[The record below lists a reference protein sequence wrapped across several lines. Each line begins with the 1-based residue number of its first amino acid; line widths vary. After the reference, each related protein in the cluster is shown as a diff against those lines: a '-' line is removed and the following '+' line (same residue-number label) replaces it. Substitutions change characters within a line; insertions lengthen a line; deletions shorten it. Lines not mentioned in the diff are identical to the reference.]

1 MYFIPAELKDN
12 NIKIKYWDKDSKIHT
27 HDFFEMTYVLKGTIF
42 HSLNGGNPEPIHAG
56 QYIFL
61 DYGNYHKFEI
71 NDALIINL
79 AFNSYAISE
88 KAIQCLNIYQL
99 FALRE
104 FSILNTVDIPFPDA
118 KILTDDGTI
127 LKLLELIIS
136 ETASDNNF
144 SGNILKSYLI
154 ALLLHIIKPYCKNY
168 NANISPLTA
177 KAIAIIN
184 KHFADS
190 NPLTIAA
197 KELNYSPASLSL
209 LFQKDF
215 GKTFKEYLQ
224 QYRINQARYLLE
236 STNMKVSAISPAV
249 GYQDQKFFTQ
259 IFKELT
265 GQTPSQYRK
274 KQALPSDIPITAL

>member
-12 NIKIKYWDKDSKIHT
+12 NVKLKYWNQDSRTHT
-27 HDFFEMTYVLKGTIF
+27 HDFFEITYVLKGTIF
-42 HSLNGGNPEPIHAG
+42 HSLNGESPLPITEG

-61 DYGNYHKFEI
+61 DYGNYHSFEI

-99 FALRE
+99 FGLRE
-104 FSILNTVDIPFPDA
+104 FSILNTIDIPFPDA

-127 LKLLELIIS
+127 RKLLDLMMIEADKEGS
-136 ETASDNNF
+136 F
-144 SGNILKSYLI
+144 SGTIMKNYLI
-154 ALLLHIIKPYCKNY
+154 SLLLQILQPYSKNY
-168 NANISPLTA
+168 NARISPITA
-177 KAIAIIN
+177 KTISIVN

-209 LFQKDF
+209 LFQKDL
-215 GKTFKEYLQ
+215 GMTFKEYLQ
-224 QYRINQARYLLE
+224 QYRINHARYLLE

-274 KQALPSDIPITAL
+274 NQTIPSDIPIAAL